1 MLAAGGAAEVI
12 DLAFRGRT
20 AAARERAATLI
31 ADRGANDDSR
41 AEILAASVIADYLDA
56 RFVDALLVARRAVAL
71 ADSGGSEQ
79 SRFIA
84 AVAHSLALANAT
96 DVEGTLGDTL
106 FDSAFADRAIIA
118 AMPSPLGRLTSALL
132 VEAAFANGRIALAG
146 QILSERTPN
155 DSAELGSAPM
165 LALQPVRVDI
175 FSGDIAHARELCERV
190 LAECEEDN
198 HTERALAH
206 GFLAL
211 IVGYQG
217 LEHETVEHG
226 AAVRALVSRPATM
239 RDGGS
244 HVVTAYG
251 LAALE
256 RYTEA
261 REFVLSGGGGPDL
274 HLSQLV
280 DRALGYDILVTA
292 ALADGDTD
300 AAVLWARRARPFAVR
315 VAANHVVEQM
325 EARIALALGDAE
337 GSASRHAQASEDAH
351 SIGRHLEA
359 GAAALSHA
367 RALIASGRP
376 GAAVGPLNA
385 LAHDA
390 DRGGTFVLRKRAA
403 VELRRLGRRM
413 QPRHGAGPTALSERE
428 LEVAALAAEG
438 FTNRHIA
445 QSLFLSERTVQVH
458 LGRAMR
464 AMGVAHRAALPGAI
478 GGLASADEPDQP
490 PLTARQREVSELI
503 HEGLTN
509 AEIAAR
515 MSISVKTV
523 EKHVA
528 SIFERWSVTSRTA
541 ISRRVA
547 SSIDLPAKSA

>member
-1 MLAAGGAAEVI
+1 MRGAGGASEVLA
-12 DLAFRGRT
+12 LAFQGRT
-20 AAARERAATLI
+20 ADARQAAATLI
-31 ADRGANDDSR
+31 AEVGADDDSR
-41 AEILAASVIADYLDA
+41 AVILAASVIADYLDA

-71 ADSGGSEQ
+71 ADAGGSTQ
-79 SRFIA
+79 ARFFASIA
-84 AVAHSLALANAT
+84 HALALANAT
-96 DVEGTLGDTL
+96 DDEGSLGDAL
-106 FDSAFADRAIIA
+106 FDAAFENRALIA
-118 AMPSPLGRLTSALL
+118 TLPPRLKHGTSALL
-132 VEAAFANGRIALAG
+132 VEAAFANGRIARAG
-146 QILSERTPN
+146 DLLNERSDG
-155 DSAELGSAPM
+155 DSAALGELSFA
-165 LALQPVRVDI
+165 ALQPVRVYI
-175 FSGDIAHARELCERV
+175 FSGDIARARDLCERV
-190 LAECEEDN
+190 LAESTDEDN
-198 HTERALAH
+198 TARALAH

-217 LEHETVEHG
+217 AEQDTRDHG
-226 AAVRALVSRPATM
+226 AAVRALVPRPATM
-239 RDGGS
+239 TQGGS
-244 HVVTAYG
+244 HTVTAFG

-256 RYTEA
+256 RYPEA

-280 DRALGYDILVTA
+280 DRAIGYDILVAA
-292 ALADGDTD
+292 ALADGDMD

-337 GSASRHAQASEDAH
+337 GSASRSAQASAGAH

-385 LAHDA
+385 VAHDA

-413 QPRHGAGPTALSERE
+413 QPRRGAGTAALSERE

-464 AMGVAHRAALPGAI
+464 ALGVAHRSALPAAL
-478 GGLASADEPDQP
+478 GGWESLSDEEQP
-490 PLTARQREVSELI
+490 ALTPRQREVSELI
-503 HEGLTN
+503 HQGLTN

-515 MSISVKTV
+515 MHVSVKTV

-547 SSIDLPAKSA
+547 SSLDAQAQIA